1 MFRLSSLLR
10 TKSGAFKARKAIPV
24 AVRSA
29 YQRLYG
35 RGWEV
40 IFSLPAGTSLSVA
53 KTKHAE
59 WLALIERRI
68 ATLAVPAVTNAPALT
83 MQQADALAE
92 DWYGQFVAA
101 REAEPGDAVGWADA
115 LSNAEAVLAGDEDFP
130 DDILADADRFLTDR
144 GARLSPA
151 SMEKFHVALAR
162 EYRAAAATL
171 IRRSEGDRG
180 RDAHLDHLEPQRNDG
195 YAITANGPVVVLPV
209 SSRRPVGSAVS
220 AAALLAAYAAD
231 RGVAPSTLRR
241 WEPVMA
247 ALDTQPWQ
255 KPQWDAQA
263 WIDSLAGN
271 GRGKSTVKRTWL
283 AACRTVLRWAVKRKR
298 IAVSPFADVEVSVP
312 RKIIT
317 RETGRGFT
325 DAEIST
331 ILQAAAKTT
340 VRDER
345 SASRRWMPW
354 LMAYTGARAGEV
366 AQLRAGD
373 VDLTRKA
380 LTFTPSAGTVKTGQA
395 RTVPIHEHLVEQGFL
410 RFVKGVLALKG
421 QEGGLF
427 YAGRNDAGK
436 ILRSDGVANK
446 LSKWV
451 RSLGITDPGISP
463 NHAWRHTW
471 RVRARRAKIEQG
483 VRNAIEGHSSSSMDQ
498 HYDHVTVEDMAEALK
513 QFPPYTVA
521 TTSA

>member
-1 MFRLSSLLR
+1 M
-10 TKSGAFKARKAIPV
+10 V
-24 AVRSA
+24 
-29 YQRLYG
+29 
-35 RGWEV
+35 
-40 IFSLPAGTSLSVA
+40 
-53 KTKHAE
+53 
-59 WLALIERRI
+59 
-68 ATLAVPAVTNAPALT
+68 
-83 MQQADALAE
+83 
-92 DWYGQFVAA
+92 
-101 REAEPGDAVGWADA
+101 
-115 LSNAEAVLAGDEDFP
+115 
-130 DDILADADRFLTDR
+130 
-144 GARLSPA
+144 
-151 SMEKFHVALAR
+151 
-162 EYRAAAATL
+162 
-171 IRRSEGDRG
+171 
-180 RDAHLDHLEPQRNDG
+180 
-195 YAITANGPVVVLPV
+195 
-209 SSRRPVGSAVS
+209 
-220 AAALLAAYAAD
+220 
-231 RGVAPSTLRR
+231 
-241 WEPVMA
+241 

-255 KPQWDAQA
+255 TPQWDAQG
-263 WIDSLAGN
+263 WIDSLLGN
-271 GRGKSTVKRTWL
+271 GRGKSTVKRTWP

-513 QFPPYTVA
+513 QFPRYTVA